1 MRDTSDPI
9 TTEMQIATT
18 AARAMALKVFSL
30 NAESALVSKASEPMA
45 HSFTCP
51 TCSPEDVT
59 ISTLATLSESVGA
72 DETGLCDA
80 LLPLVSSVVA
90 WFSRTS
96 AVALAEGQESS

>member
-1 MRDTSDPI
+1 MRDTRDPI

-30 NAESALVSKASEPMA
+30 NAESALVSSASEPMA

>member
-30 NAESALVSKASEPMA
+30 NAESALVSRASEPMA

-80 LLPLVSSVVA
+80 LLPLVSSIVA

>member
-30 NAESALVSKASEPMA
+30 NAESALVSRASEPMA

-59 ISTLATLSESVGA
+59 ISALATLSESVGA